1 MSLLQSTCTCMC
13 QTSESVQSRRRGLL
27 MTSGSSKVS
36 VCVWE
41 SAMCAEDQNLEGVER
56 GRAGGW
62 GGGGGENWGPNS
74 LDLQR
79 SQGSLGPNTC
89 AIASRLRYETSQVCR
104 PITWTPKQDT
114 AAARMNV
121 CLCETVNAADSLKR
135 GVTLAS
141 ETSHLCA
148 CIVCIE
154 CLSVSPWGSPSWG
167 CCLSNPTVTF
177 IIVIIM
183 SLQLA
188 GAGSPSL
195 HRPRVFKSTIE
206 NSISWMKL
214 FSDGVHHT
222 QGLHGMFIELFMECN
237 SQRGHRWYDDVG
249 KVFYVF
255 LWGEIWDLLFGP

>member
-1 MSLLQSTCTCMC
+1 MC
-13 QTSESVQSRRRGLL
+13 QTSESAQSRARGPL

-36 VCVWE
+36 ACVLKIRTW
-41 SAMCAEDQNLEGVER
+41 
-56 GRAGGW
+56 GGW
-62 GGGGGENWGPNS
+62 RGWLGGGENWGPNS

-89 AIASRLRYETSQVCR
+89 AIASHLRYETSQVCR

-114 AAARMNV
+114 AAVCMNV
-121 CLCETVNAADSLKR
+121 CLCETVNTADSLKR

-141 ETSHLCA
+141 EPSHLCA
-148 CIVCIE
+148 CIVCIG
-154 CLSVSPWGSPSWG
+154 CLSGSLWGGPSWG
-167 CCLSNPTVTF
+167 CCLYNPTVTF

-183 SLQLA
+183 SLQPPD
-188 GAGSPSL
+188 AGSPSL
-195 HRPRVFKSTIE
+195 HRPCVFKSTIE

-222 QGLHGMFIELFMECN
+222 QGHHGMFIEIFMECN

-249 KVFYVF
+249 KLFYVF
-255 LWGEIWDLLFGP
+255 LWGKYGICYLAPK